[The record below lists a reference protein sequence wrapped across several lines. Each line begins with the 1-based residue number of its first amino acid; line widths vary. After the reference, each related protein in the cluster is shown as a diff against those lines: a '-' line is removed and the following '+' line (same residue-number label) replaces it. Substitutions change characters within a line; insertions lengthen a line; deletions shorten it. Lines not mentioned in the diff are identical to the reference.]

1 MEREDLTERSW
12 LARGRCPVEIDWEA
26 LWALRPDFPGVLVMH
41 GRSVPMPRLQTA
53 YGRDY
58 SFSGQT
64 SVALPIPPEL
74 QGVVDWA
81 NSLGMGEFQ
90 ALLVN
95 WYATG
100 SHYIGAHSDN
110 TAPLVHGSPI
120 ITVSL
125 GATRCFR
132 VRTRAGQ
139 RVIDLHPA
147 DGDFIV
153 MGGAFQA
160 EFKHEI
166 TKVARAGPRIS
177 ITLRRFR

>member
-1 MEREDLTERSW
+1 M
-12 LARGRCPVEIDWEA
+12 RGRPI
-26 LWALRPDFPGVLVMH
+26 
-41 GRSVPMPRLQTA
+41 PMPRLQTA

-64 SVALPIPPEL
+64 SVAKPIPPEL

-81 NSLGMGEFQ
+81 NSLGMGLFN

-95 WYATG
+95 WYADG
-100 SHYIGAHSDN
+100 SKYIGAHSDN
-110 TAPLVHGSPI
+110 TAPLVRDSPI
-120 ITVSL
+120 MTVSL

-132 VRTRAGQ
+132 VRTRADE
-139 RVIDLHPA
+139 RVVDLHPA
-147 DGDFIV
+147 DGDVIV

-160 EFKHEI
+160 EFKHEV

-177 ITLRRFR
+177 LTLRQFR